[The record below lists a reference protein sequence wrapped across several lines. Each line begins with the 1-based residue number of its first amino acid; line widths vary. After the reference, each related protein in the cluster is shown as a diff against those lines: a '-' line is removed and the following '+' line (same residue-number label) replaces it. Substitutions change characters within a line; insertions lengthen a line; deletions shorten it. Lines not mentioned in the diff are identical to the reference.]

1 MCLCSECVQELRM
14 QSSKCPI
21 CRNRIQAF
29 MYIKSKEE
37 EENEEEEKD
46 EDEAPAPHIRS
57 DSLALDECSSNDVS
71 TKGSDVEMV
80 TL

>member
-1 MCLCSECVQELRM
+1 
-14 QSSKCPI
+14 
-21 CRNRIQAF
+21 

-71 TKGSDVEMV
+71 TKESDVEMV

>member
-1 MCLCSECVQELRM
+1 
-14 QSSKCPI
+14 
-21 CRNRIQAF
+21 

-37 EENEEEEKD
+37 EEEEEKD
-46 EDEAPAPHIRS
+46 EDEAPAPHVRS

-71 TKGSDVEMV
+71 TKESDVEMV

>member
-29 MYIKSKEE
+29 MYIKSKDEDEE
-37 EENEEEEKD
+37 EEED
-46 EDEAPAPHIRS
+46 EDEGGPPTPHERSESLIRTR
-57 DSLALDECSSNDVS
+57 DEEVS
-71 TKGSDVEMV
+71 TKESDVELV
-80 TL
+80 PL